1 MTLIGARTAIVVSS
15 EQKVTRRPICQR
27 PSRPPPSQVP
37 RAIHSVVPI
46 TSCHEGSPLPRQPG
60 VLPFLPRLLIADFPS
75 RNGCLFQNP
84 HRPCQ
89 KNNTASSIYPTP
101 ACSRFAIHIHSTL
114 LRALVFLSPFS
125 SFAYSCLG
133 FLSEPAIQFDIPQQR
148 PLSHTPTKPAGNN
161 NNKNNN
167 SSGVNQI

>member
-101 ACSRFAIHIHSTL
+101 ACSRLLYTYTL
-114 LRALVFLSPFS
+114 LCCEPSFFRRPSPPSLILIPAFSQNLRYNSTSLNNDLFHIPRLS
-125 SFAYSCLG
+125 L
-133 FLSEPAIQFDIPQQR
+133 PA
-148 PLSHTPTKPAGNN
+148 TTTTKTTT
-161 NNKNNN
+161 
-167 SSGVNQI
+167 VRV